1 MDNLQNNL
9 SDKTSSQR
17 PAMKR
22 SVTGSVQSTVQ
33 GRDSKIIILKGLLK
47 RVSVYKHISPHYIY
61 LLASNRHTS
70 HLLEVSQIHRDRKK
84 DAKNLGLHYQNIS
97 GKGSLLTIGSLW
109 IILGIWN
116 TRLLH
121 RLSSP

>member
-9 SDKTSSQR
+9 SDKKSSQR

-22 SVTGSVQSTVQ
+22 SVTGSVESTVQ
-33 GRDSKIIILKGLLK
+33 GRDSKILILKGLLK
-47 RVSVYKHISPHYIY
+47 RVSVYKHISPYY

-84 DAKNLGLHYQNIS
+84 EAKSLGLHDQNIS
-97 GKGSLLTIGSLW
+97 GKGSLLTISSLW

-116 TRLLH
+116 TWLLH